1 MSPQQLLN
9 QYGKDG
15 LVIFAGAGCSVAA
28 PSALPGWNDLN
39 DALLEVLWEQSAQYG
54 VDLRHRDKF
63 LNDIKTKRS
72 ENLFPPDYQAQ
83 LMAERAGIKYFQLLS
98 AVDADH
104 YNPVHHFTAL
114 LAKAGLLRAVV
125 TTNFDR
131 NFERAF
137 AHYGIAF
144 QPCFDEEG
152 FEAQAWSGHPA
163 AIIPVIKIHGC
174 CSAPA
179 SLVDTRK
186 QRLKGRS
193 LALNSCLLQL
203 LNNHYFIY
211 AGFSGADLDHDEHY
225 LGLRK
230 AAPSA
235 KGFTYLHLPT
245 SPVRSSMQ
253 SLIEAYAGKA
263 QAVAIDPA
271 VYLQELLQQV
281 ITNPAPFVMPPSST
295 APIREKLRAKAAAI
309 EPMDAMNMLVAL
321 AESYGDEVT
330 ARFLYDKIWK
340 NRVDADYPGSAF
352 PEFLC
357 NYSRS
362 YVFNFEDRIERAAN
376 AGVTITLSMADVPD
390 ELKDVYLNPAKKS
403 MLHESN
409 TASETIALI
418 ALTQTYIGS
427 PALFNDFPE
436 SMMRELQVATLTEE
450 ADMFYYYSLYTRI
463 YGPAESGIAVLNLA
477 TEDMEEEKD
486 EPRLVPLLSSRSILK
501 ARINDQEGAVADGLR
516 AMQLAEIYHDPH
528 LDATATLA
536 LATCYRK
543 ARKTDE
549 AYAFVSDAYKTFYA
563 LKRWPQFA
571 ECCIEML
578 KIIFQLLEEKPTEG
592 QALLDATAALSEVIQ
607 TTIQQR
613 IVVYEPEY
621 CYLMGMII
629 HLYSSEEDSIGWF
642 ANALIAAAD
651 FEQSR
656 NLAYFKETCRQ
667 FNILDKV
674 EQAIASTKGPQQE
687 D

>member
-1 MSPQQLLN
+1 MSPQQILN
-9 QYGKDG
+9 QYGRDG
-15 LVIFAGAGCSVAA
+15 LVIFAGAGCSVAP

-39 DALLEVLWEQSAQYG
+39 DALLEILWEQINQYG

-63 LNDIKTKRS
+63 LNDIKTKRT

-137 AHYGIAF
+137 TRYGIAF
-144 QPCFDEEG
+144 RPCFEEEE
-152 FEAQAWSGHPA
+152 FEALAWSGHPA

-179 SLVDTRK
+179 SMVDTRQ
-186 QRLKGRS
+186 QRLRGRS
-193 LALNSCLLQL
+193 QALNSCLLQL

-211 AGFSGADLDHDEHY
+211 GGFSGADLDHDENY

-230 AAPSA
+230 AARSA
-235 KGFTYLHLPT
+235 KGFTYLHLPA
-245 SPVRSSMQ
+245 SPVRSSML
-253 SLIEAYAGKA
+253 SLIAAYDSKA
-263 QAVAIDPA
+263 QAVATDPA
-271 VYLQELLQQV
+271 IYLQELLQQ
-281 ITNPAPFVMPPSST
+281 TANSPEPFVAPAIPT
-295 APIREKLRAKAAAI
+295 TPIREKLREKAAAI
-309 EPMDAMNMLVAL
+309 EPLDAMNMLVSL
-321 AESYGDEVT
+321 AESYGDEIT

-340 NRVDADYPGSAF
+340 NRVDQDYAGSAF

-357 NYSRS
+357 HYSRS

-376 AGVTITLSMADVPD
+376 AGVTITLSMADVPE
-390 ELKDVYLNPAKKS
+390 ELKDVYINPAKKS
-403 MLHESN
+403 MLHDSN
-409 TASETIALI
+409 TASETTALI
-418 ALTQTYIGS
+418 ALTQTFIGS

-436 SMMRELQVATLTEE
+436 SMMKELQAASPAEL
-450 ADMFYYYSLYTRI
+450 ADMYYYYSIYTKI
-463 YGPAESGIAVLNLA
+463 YGPAHSGIAVLNTA
-477 TEDMEEEKD
+477 VEDMEAAFD
-486 EPRLVPLLSSRSILK
+486 EPRLVQLLSSRCMLK
-501 ARINDQEGAVADGLR
+501 ARTDDLESAIEDGLR

-536 LATCYRK
+536 LAVCFRK
-543 ARKTDE
+543 SNKTDE
-549 AYAFVSDAYKTFYA
+549 AYAYASNAYNTFYA
-563 LKRWPQFA
+563 LKRLPQFV

-578 KIIFQLLEEKPTEG
+578 TIILQLLKEKPESG
-592 QALLDATAALSEVIQ
+592 QLLLDTTAKLADVIKA
-607 TTIQQR
+607 TIQQR
-613 IVVYEPEY
+613 VEVYEPEY

-629 HLYSSEEDSIGWF
+629 NGYSSEEDSVGWF

-651 FEQSR
+651 FEQHR
-656 NLAYFKETCRQ
+656 NYAYFKESYRQ
-667 FNILDKV
+667 LNILDKV
-674 EQAIASTKGPQQE
+674 EEAIASTKH
-687 D
+687 